1 MPGARYRK
9 VHVPCP
15 PLAIH
20 DESDSGKYTKLLA
33 TQIKGFVLS
42 TAKAAACESSLQQ
55 VLCAWNLCAEH
66 TTRRGQAIGWGN
78 FI

>member
-1 MPGARYRK
+1 MPGARYRE
-9 VHVPCP
+9 VHVPLP

-20 DESDSGKYTKLLA
+20 DENDSVKYTKLLA

-42 TAKAAACESSLQQ
+42 TAKAIACESNLQQ
-55 VLCAWNLCAEH
+55 VLRAWNLCAEH
-66 TTRRGQAIGWGN
+66 AARRGQAIGWGN